1 MLIASKL
8 GVSSCITILKTSAK
22 TTQLCGFF
30 LPLIQICKTFK
41 YITVPLPHDGVVGID
56 SQQMDKS
63 KGNNVIWA
71 NTTIK
76 GVNHMEEF
84 NHPNTN
90 REFRLVLDGR
100 SYGRDTF
107 RKN

>member
-1 MLIASKL
+1 M
-8 GVSSCITILKTSAK
+8 V
-22 TTQLCGFF
+22 
-30 LPLIQICKTFK
+30 K

-76 GVNHMEEF
+76 GVNHNEEF
-84 NHPNTN
+84 NHRNT
-90 REFRLVLDGR
+90 REEFRRVLNGQ
-100 SYGRDTF
+100 SYAPLTF
-107 RKN
+107 DKNR

>member
-1 MLIASKL
+1 MLIVLKL
-8 GVSSCITILKTSAK
+8 GVNSRFTIFKSSAK

-30 LPLIQICKTFK
+30 LTLIQIYKMVK
-41 YITVPLPHDGVVGID
+41 YVTVPLPHDGVVGID

-76 GVNHMEEF
+76 GVNHNEEF

-90 REFRLVLDGR
+90 REFRLVLDGS

-107 RKN
+107 KR

>member
-1 MLIASKL
+1 
-8 GVSSCITILKTSAK
+8 LKKSAK
-22 TTQLCGFF
+22 TTWLCGFF
-30 LPLIQICKTFK
+30 LTLNQIKKTVK

-84 NHPNTN
+84 NHKNT
-90 REFRLVLDGR
+90 REEFSRVLNGQ
-100 SYGRDTF
+100 SYAPLTF

>member
-1 MLIASKL
+1 MLIALKL
-8 GVSSCITILKTSAK
+8 GGDSCFTILKSSAK
-22 TTQLCGFF
+22 TTRLCGFF
-30 LPLIQICKTFK
+30 LTLIQIYKTVN
-41 YITVPLPHDGVVGID
+41 YVTVPLPHDWVVGID

-84 NHPNTN
+84 NHRNT
-90 REFRLVLDGR
+90 REELRLVFEGR

-107 RKN
+107 KRN